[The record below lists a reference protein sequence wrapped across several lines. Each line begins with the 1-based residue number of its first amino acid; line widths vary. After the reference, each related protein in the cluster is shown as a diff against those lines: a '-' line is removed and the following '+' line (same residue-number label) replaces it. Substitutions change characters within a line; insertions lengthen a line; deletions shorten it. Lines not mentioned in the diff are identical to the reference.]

1 MEVNNSILDYVKI
14 IAYKYCSD
22 FDLSGDDGKE
32 VNELDRVDLLGAI
45 IEDGF
50 SNYYESLYNEHKDGH
65 DIYINNVSIQDTIR
79 KMGLDSDKLWCAV
92 LFVDCFVDGCYC
104 MVTRSKAP
112 TTREKAAR
120 LLKKLDRYSTII
132 VKDKDG
138 KECKVN
144 DIFLNLA
151 FKKLLE
157 GICTSSDGEYDA
169 RFVPLVNDEDFSTAK
184 LAYFTEILQYLLNKL
199 YTPKNP
205 SKLTFIAQL
214 AMVLKMFNPKKVG
227 ELDSDKKVV
236 LGVDI
241 DGYVYKEVVTKQEE
255 TLAKLLGS
263 NTIDGK
269 KCYKDSIDLGKLLS
283 DKIKKNRT
291 EPEPSGSNLYY
302 SSIVNSYI

>member
-1 MEVNNSILDYVKI
+1 MEVNDSVLDYVKI

-22 FDLSGDDGKE
+22 LDLSGDDGKE
-32 VNELDRVDLLGAI
+32 VDELGRVDLLGAI

-79 KMGLDSDKLWCAV
+79 KMGLDCDKLWCAV

-120 LLKKLDRYSTII
+120 LFKKLDRYSTII
-132 VKDKDG
+132 IKDKDG

-169 RFVPLVNDEDFSTAK
+169 RFVPLENNEDFSTAK
-184 LAYFTEILQYLLNKL
+184 LQYFKEILQYLLTKL
-199 YTPKNP
+199 YAPKNP

-214 AMVLKMFNPKKVG
+214 AMVMNLFTPKNVG
-227 ELDSDKKVV
+227 ELDTDKKKV

-241 DGYVYKEVVTKQEE
+241 DGYVYKEAVTKQE
-255 TLAKLLGS
+255 KLYAEKLGHK
-263 NTIDGK
+263 TIDGIE
-269 KCYKDSIDLGKLLS
+269 CYKDFIHLDKLLE

-291 EPEPSGSNLYY
+291 KPEPSGSNLYY
-302 SSIVNSYI
+302 GFIVNSYI